1 MEFKFDIV
9 KTDTREFKIPI
20 SKPEIIEARFDVS
33 DIVCIIEKFR
43 KRGYTIVNEYKEHK
57 DRSDYIFFYQYDI
70 MSPDGF
76 DFRLRFTA
84 GTIKFF
90 PRDEDKEAM
99 QDAFDEF
106 DEILGEQLSKENLN
120 LKEK

>member
-1 MEFKFDIV
+1 MEFKFQEV
-9 KTDTREFKIPI
+9 KTDTKTFRIPV
-20 SKPEIIEARFDVS
+20 SKPETIDARFDIS
-33 DIVCIIEKFR
+33 DIICIIDEFR
-43 KRGYTIVNEYKEHK
+43 KRGYTIVNEFKEHK
-57 DRSDYIFFYQYDI
+57 DGSDYIFFYEFDI
-70 MSPDGF
+70 KSSDGF

-106 DEILGEQLSKENLN
+106 DEILGRQLS
-120 LKEK
+120 